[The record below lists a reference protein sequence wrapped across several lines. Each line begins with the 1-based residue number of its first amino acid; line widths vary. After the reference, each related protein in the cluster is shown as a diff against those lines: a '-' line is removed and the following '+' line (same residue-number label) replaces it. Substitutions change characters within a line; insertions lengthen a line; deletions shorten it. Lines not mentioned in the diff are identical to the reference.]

1 MVKVGIP
8 QALLYYQYYPMW
20 HTFFEALGAEVIV
33 SPVTSQ
39 AMLRDGAARVVADTC
54 LPVKAFIGHVL
65 SLAPKCDLIFIPT
78 IRSVRK
84 NVYGCSK
91 FLGLSEMTRV
101 VVPEAPPILDIMVD
115 VNKGRLRLCQAIY
128 RLGKNFT
135 ADPHKI
141 RQASLDA
148 WRTHLNYRN
157 MISNHRLTQ
166 PQAIA
171 RVLGTLTP
179 ESRIEPPEAKATI
192 AVIGHPYLLYDD
204 FISHRIMPRL
214 EQANVKVLTSEMLT
228 DATLESAVMRVMGR
242 IQWTCE
248 GEVVG
253 AGEHYLRSGVD
264 GVINVTAFGCG
275 PDSLMVDVVRR
286 QAARLRS
293 TPFMNLTIDEHTS
306 EVGIITRLEA
316 FLDMIYRKQRAR
328 AAACG

>member
-8 QALLYYQYYPMW
+8 RALLYYQYYPMW
-20 HTFFEALGAEVIV
+20 YSFFKALGAEVIV

-39 AMLRDGAARVVADTC
+39 AMLRDGAVRVVADTC
-54 LPVKAFIGHVL
+54 LPVKVFIGHVL
-65 SLAPKCDLIFIPT
+65 SLVSKCDLVFIPT
-78 IRSVRK
+78 VRSVRK
-84 NVYGCSK
+84 NVYSCSK

-115 VNKGRLRLCQAIY
+115 VNKGRLRLYQAIY

-135 ADPHKI
+135 ANPHKI

-148 WRTHLNYRN
+148 WRIHLNYRN
-157 MISNHRLTQ
+157 MMSTHRLTQ
-166 PQAIA
+166 VQAIA
-171 RVLGTLTP
+171 RVLGTLSP
-179 ESRIEPPEAKATI
+179 ESQVESPETKTTL
-192 AVIGHPYLLYDD
+192 AVTGHPYLLHDD
-204 FISHRIMPRL
+204 FISHRIIPRL
-214 EQANVKVLTSEMLT
+214 KQANVKLLTPEMLT
-228 DATLESAVMRVMGR
+228 DTTLESAVMRVMGR

-248 GEVVG
+248 SEVVG
-253 AGEHYLRSGVD
+253 AGEHYLRSGVS

-275 PDSLMVDVVRR
+275 PDSLMMDVIRR

-328 AAACG
+328 TAVCG

>member
-20 HTFFEALGAEVIV
+20 LTFFEALGAEVIV

-166 PQAIA
+166 PAGNRQSFRHTHP
-171 RVLGTLTP
+171 RVSNRTP
-179 ESRIEPPEAKATI
+179 RGQSHHCRYRSPLPPLRRFHQSPHYAT
-192 AVIGHPYLLYDD
+192 P
-204 FISHRIMPRL
+204 
-214 EQANVKVLTSEMLT
+214 
-228 DATLESAVMRVMGR
+228 
-242 IQWTCE
+242 
-248 GEVVG
+248 
-253 AGEHYLRSGVD
+253 
-264 GVINVTAFGCG
+264 
-275 PDSLMVDVVRR
+275 
-286 QAARLRS
+286 
-293 TPFMNLTIDEHTS
+293 
-306 EVGIITRLEA
+306 
-316 FLDMIYRKQRAR
+316 
-328 AAACG
+328 

>member
-1 MVKVGIP
+1 MIRVGIP
-8 QALLYYQYYPMW
+8 RALLYYQYYPMW
-20 HTFFEALGAEVIV
+20 HSFFKALGAEVIV

-39 AMLRDGAARVVADTC
+39 AMLREGTARVVADTC

-65 SLAPKCDLIFIPT
+65 SLVSKCDLIFIPT
-78 IRSVRK
+78 VRSVRK
-84 NVYGCSK
+84 NVYSCSK

-135 ADPHKI
+135 ADPRKI
-141 RQASLDA
+141 RQASRDA

-157 MISNHRLTQ
+157 MMSAHRLTQ
-166 PQAIA
+166 PQAMA
-171 RVLGTLTP
+171 RVLGTPTP
-179 ESRIEPPEAKATI
+179 ESGVESPEAKATI
-192 AVIGHPYLLYDD
+192 AVIGHPYLLHDD

-214 EQANVKVLTSEMLT
+214 EQANVKLLTPEMLT
-228 DATLESAVMRVMGR
+228 DTTLESAVMRVMGR

-248 GEVVG
+248 SEVVG
-253 AGEHYLRSGVD
+253 AGAHYLRGGVG

-275 PDSLMVDVVRR
+275 PDSLMTDVVRR

-293 TPFMNLTIDEHTS
+293 IPFMNLTIDEHTS

-328 AAACG
+328 VAVCG

>member
-1 MVKVGIP
+1 MIKVGIP
-8 QALLYYQYYPMW
+8 RALLYYQYYPMW
-20 HTFFEALGAEVIV
+20 YTFFKALGAEVTV

-39 AMLRDGAARVVADTC
+39 IMLREGAVRVVAETC

-65 SLAPKCDLIFIPT
+65 SLVSKCDLIFIPT
-78 IRSVRK
+78 VRSVRK
-84 NVYGCSK
+84 NVYSCSK
-91 FLGLSEMTRV
+91 FLGLSEMTRA
-101 VVPEAPPILDIMVD
+101 VVPEAPPILDIIVD
-115 VNKGRLRLCQAIY
+115 VNKGRFRLCQSIY

-135 ADPHKI
+135 ANPHKI
-141 RQASLDA
+141 RQASLNA

-157 MISNHRLTQ
+157 MISTHGLTQ

-179 ESRIEPPEAKATI
+179 ESRIESPKAKETI
-192 AVIGHPYLLYDD
+192 AVIGHPYLLHDD
-204 FISHRIMPRL
+204 FLSHRLMTRL
-214 EQANVKVLTSEMLT
+214 ERANLKLLIPEMVADT
-228 DATLESAVMRVMGR
+228 TLESTVMKVMGR

-248 GEVVG
+248 SEVVG
-253 AGEHYLRSGVD
+253 AGEHYLRSNVG

-275 PDSLMVDVVRR
+275 PDSLMVDVIRR

-293 TPFMNLTIDEHTS
+293 IPFMNITIDEHTS

>member
-1 MVKVGIP
+1 MIRVGIP
-8 QALLYYQYYPMW
+8 RALLYYQYYPMW
-20 HTFFEALGAEVIV
+20 HSFFKALGAEVIV

-39 AMLRDGAARVVADTC
+39 AMLREGAARVVADTC
-54 LPVKAFIGHVL
+54 LPVKVFIGHVL
-65 SLAPKCDLIFIPT
+65 SLASKCDLIFIPT
-78 IRSVRK
+78 VRSVRK
-84 NVYGCSK
+84 NIYSCSK

-135 ADPHKI
+135 ADPRKI
-141 RQASLDA
+141 RQASRDA

-157 MISNHRLTQ
+157 MMSAHRLTQ
-166 PQAIA
+166 PQAMA
-171 RVLGTLTP
+171 RVLGTPTP
-179 ESRIEPPEAKATI
+179 ESGVESPEAKATI
-192 AVIGHPYLLYDD
+192 AVIGHPYLLHDD

-214 EQANVKVLTSEMLT
+214 EQANVKLLTPEMLT
-228 DATLESAVMRVMGR
+228 DTTLESAVMRVMGR

-248 GEVVG
+248 SEVVG
-253 AGEHYLRSGVD
+253 AGAHYLRSGVG

-275 PDSLMVDVVRR
+275 PDSLMTDVVRR

-293 TPFMNLTIDEHTS
+293 IPFMNLTIDEHTS

-328 AAACG
+328 VAVCG